1 MRKTV
6 IFIMLVSALNAT
18 TLKSMLSS
26 TKVKND
32 LVLSKDLQVLS
43 AKKELSAVNKSYYPT
58 IDVGANA
65 QNLSPRSAMRPGSV
79 YSLYAKLNYNIYDGG
94 VKKYTKSQKHFE
106 LVSKVFEREWFL
118 KSLSLAVVQDFYAIK
133 SLDALKGSLI
143 SKKRAIQAALKKA
156 KVLYNAQMIDYAQL
170 DRFRAEIENINY
182 NIEALNLQ
190 KETLL
195 GSLSVKVG
203 KKIKNL
209 SNSHF
214 KKRKIAFSINDEIK
228 AILAKSSALNSAS
241 SAIGATNRA
250 KVNLS
255 LEYDINGY
263 DRYDMFHPKGVD
275 KQAKVGLNANIRV
288 FDGGV
293 VKERA
298 QAAKL
303 QAASIALEARHKIKE
318 QKNNFK
324 IAKLRIKTIKS
335 KIKSAKATLKSAT
348 SYFNNIKD
356 KYSAGLA
363 DESLFLEAL
372 SQKTEALAEYK
383 RSLND
388 LEIAYA
394 LYYYFGGKNLK
405 GYIR

>member
-1 MRKTV
+1 
-6 IFIMLVSALNAT
+6 
-18 TLKSMLSS
+18 
-26 TKVKND
+26 
-32 LVLSKDLQVLS
+32 
-43 AKKELSAVNKSYYPT
+43 
-58 IDVGANA
+58 
-65 QNLSPRSAMRPGSV
+65 MRPGSV

-94 VKKYTKSQKHFE
+94 VKKYTKSQKRFE

-209 SNSHF
+209 GNSHF